1 MMPIVL
7 IHIMGIRVKAA
18 IANLEIIMGRLNGL
32 HLVTL
37 ALARHLPVATAEAA
51 LRELDTVRADLD
63 KIDRASEQL
72 GEMRRV
78 VAQASIT
85 LLAAGSR

>member
-18 IANLEIIMGRLNGL
+18 IANLETITGRLNGL

-37 ALARHLPVATAEAA
+37 ALARHLPAAAAEAA
-51 LRELDTVRADLD
+51 LRELDKVRADLD
-63 KIDRASEQL
+63 RIDSDSEQL

-78 VAQASIT
+78 VAQASVT
-85 LLAAGSR
+85 LLAAGNR